1 MESGSVEL
9 MAPSYSFWL
18 TPRPQK
24 KHMMCK
30 KELWCLGGLLLKGH
44 GKRLSGPRRAG
55 SLSLCVL
62 YSTFLWSGGWGDCV
76 LLLKKG
82 CLWSLGSTMIC
93 DDLSLLSSNLTFS
106 HDFRYGCKRH
116 PLWTLTLYPSS
127 SVSVWGRCS
136 MLQSLLMPVLLAPLA
151 ICSSFPGKVAA
162 SPRDL
167 FSTHQSHKKLNC
179 GVIKY

>member
-1 MESGSVEL
+1 MGSGSVEL
-9 MAPSYSFWL
+9 MAPSSSFWL

-24 KHMMCK
+24 KHMICK
-30 KELWCLGGLLLKGH
+30 KEELWCLGGLLLRGY

-82 CLWSLGSTMIC
+82 CLWSLGSTMIF

-106 HDFRYGCKRH
+106 HDFRYECKRH
-116 PLWTLTLYPSS
+116 PLWTLTLYLSS
-127 SVSVWGRCS
+127 SVSVWGRCCRAS
-136 MLQSLLMPVLLAPLA
+136 SCLCSWLPWPSALLSQGRWQPPQEIFSPLTRA
-151 ICSSFPGKVAA
+151 IK
-162 SPRDL
+162 
-167 FSTHQSHKKLNC
+167 N
-179 GVIKY
+179 